1 MLIISLLLLM
11 VGAASALLGFQLF
24 RVLLPLVG
32 LVAGTVIGF
41 TGFQGVFG
49 SGAVSTTVAVFVAI
63 AVGILMAVLSYLFF
77 GVAVTVFY
85 GLVGASALSF
95 LGIALGLNQNGF
107 VVFLL
112 GLAGFIM
119 AASYAMSTPSN
130 ESLIIAMTSLVG
142 VALVLAGVFLVVGE
156 VTLNELSEQGVV
168 SSVLRVVDQSFLWL
182 FVWLG
187 GSLVAMQLQARTLTN
202 EILGS
207 QYQYNVKNK

>member
-1 MLIISLLLLM
+1 M
-11 VGAASALLGFQLF
+11 AS
-24 RVLLPLVG
+24 
-32 LVAGTVIGF
+32 
-41 TGFQGVFG
+41 
-49 SGAVSTTVAVFVAI
+49 
-63 AVGILMAVLSYLFF
+63 
-77 GVAVTVFY
+77 
-85 GLVGASALSF
+85 
-95 LGIALGLNQNGF
+95 
-107 VVFLL
+107 
-112 GLAGFIM
+112 
-119 AASYAMSTPSN
+119 SYAMSTPSN

>member
-1 MLIISLLLLM
+1 
-11 VGAASALLGFQLF
+11 
-24 RVLLPLVG
+24 
-32 LVAGTVIGF
+32 
-41 TGFQGVFG
+41 
-49 SGAVSTTVAVFVAI
+49 
-63 AVGILMAVLSYLFF
+63 MAVLSYLFF

>member
-119 AASYAMSTPSN
+119 ASSYAMSTPSN

-187 GSLVAMQLQARTLTN
+187 GSLVAMQLQTRTLTN

>member
-85 GLVGASALSF
+85 
-95 LGIALGLNQNGF
+95 
-107 VVFLL
+107 
-112 GLAGFIM
+112 
-119 AASYAMSTPSN
+119 
-130 ESLIIAMTSLVG
+130 
-142 VALVLAGVFLVVGE
+142 
-156 VTLNELSEQGVV
+156 
-168 SSVLRVVDQSFLWL
+168 
-182 FVWLG
+182 
-187 GSLVAMQLQARTLTN
+187 
-202 EILGS
+202 
-207 QYQYNVKNK
+207 

>member
-119 AASYAMSTPSN
+119 ASSYAMSTPSN